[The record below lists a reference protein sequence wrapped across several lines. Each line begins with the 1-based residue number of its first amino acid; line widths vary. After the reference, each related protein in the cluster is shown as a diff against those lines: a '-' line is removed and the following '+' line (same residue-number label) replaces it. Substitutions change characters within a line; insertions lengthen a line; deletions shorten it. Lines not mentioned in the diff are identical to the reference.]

1 MSFSVWMSAF
11 KDQDSFWFPI
21 DELHRR
27 FDHSPT
33 KKEEV
38 GSFRIVS
45 EGQETGSTV
54 VCRPQGDKISGFA
67 IQRPSGDP
75 MLWRVVAGFLRD
87 LPCVLYWPS
96 TTNRACMGS
105 LDLLPHLP
113 DDFIEACGI
122 PFVSTDSEAIRKFVG
137 ENS

>member
-11 KDQDSFWFPI
+11 RDQDSFWFPVN
-21 DELHRR
+21 ELHTR
-27 FDHSPT
+27 FDHSPA
-33 KKEEV
+33 KSEEE
-38 GSFRIVS
+38 GSFRILS
-45 EGQETGSTV
+45 NGQETWSTV
-54 VCRPQGDKISGFA
+54 VYKPQGDKISGFA

-75 MLWRVVAGFLRD
+75 MLWVVVAGFLRD

-105 LDLLPHLP
+105 LDLLSHLP

-122 PFVSTDSEAIRKFVG
+122 PFVSTDPVAIQRYVG